1 METLITTVSTKG
13 QLVIPAGMREMLGI
27 VPGVR
32 VALTLEDGVIVLR
45 PVSERLVDETCGMCS
60 PFAFRFSLTHGAGPT
75 TCNSASKQF
84 LSGGCEGT
92 RTG

>member
-45 PVSERLVDETCGMCS
+45 PVSERLVDETCGM
-60 PFAFRFSLTHGAGPT
+60 FAGGPSLADELQKERR
-75 TCNSASKQF
+75 ADKW
-84 LSGGCEGT
+84 
-92 RTG
+92 